1 MQKSRNTRFK
11 KTSITPSSEINFDS
25 DMLKLYL
32 AIDEKKQVLDIFK
45 ETKLERSVFKECLLK
60 LYKLKL
66 IEQVVEEVDYVDSAF
81 LSRVREVLIS
91 VSGPLGE
98 LLLEEAADEMNCELA
113 EIPKSKVAD
122 LVYQIANDIP
132 GEKQAAEFKK
142 IMLQEIKNLEP

>member
-1 MQKSRNTRFK
+1 
-11 KTSITPSSEINFDS
+11 
-25 DMLKLYL
+25 MLKLYL

-66 IEQVVEEVDYVDSAF
+66 IEQVAEKVDYVDSAF

-98 LLLEEAADEMNCELA
+98 LLLEEAADEMNCELS